1 MEKGYQTGNLAVS
14 QDSNGNVGRGLSRA
28 TSITSSFVQVMC
40 VLGPAEPVGTT
51 PVFTII
57 VSLIA
62 LLSALYVI
70 LSRKYP
76 PKVEQWAYG
85 TIGMIL
91 GFWLRRA

>member
-1 MEKGYQTGNLAVS
+1 MEEGHQTGNPVVY
-14 QDSNGNVGRGLSRA
+14 QHSNGSVGRGLSTA
-28 TSITSSFVQVMC
+28 ASIMSSFPQPVCM
-40 VLGPAEPVGTT
+40 LGSAEAVSTT
-51 PVFTII
+51 SVFTII